1 MPLHNKAAG
10 EGREQEPKVKSNLG
24 MWEEF
29 CALEVYFIFYLFCFV
44 ALQIL
49 SLKIATG
56 GTVCSWQQGRRLWGW
71 IPTKCPRS
79 AQTQSPCP
87 QIDIR
92 TILCTMKEAAPSTT
106 MPNLVF
112 IHPILIKASKRF
124 LALLKLKKMWIDAQT
139 LSCWQCTSLTHVP
152 CAAETLIVVFHR
164 GLQSIRQHLLVRFD
178 VSADPRLSRP

>member
-1 MPLHNKAAG
+1 MKRTGNRSEKQSG
-10 EGREQEPKVKSNLG
+10 YVGRVL
-24 MWEEF
+24 
-29 CALEVYFIFYLFCFV
+29 YFGGVFYFLLVCFA

-49 SLKIATG
+49 SLKLVTG

-79 AQTQSPCP
+79 AQTWSLCP
-87 QIDIR
+87 QIDIQS
-92 TILCTMKEAAPSTT
+92 ILCTMKEAALRTT

-124 LALLKLKKMWIDAQT
+124 LALLKQRKMWIDAQT
-139 LSCWQCTSLTHVP
+139 RSCWQCTSLTCVP

-164 GLQSIRQHLLVRFD
+164 GLQSIRQHLLVCFD
-178 VSADPRLSRP
+178 VSADPKLSRP